1 MLGPAELTQRR
12 FALGHFRPV
21 DVLTVIQHPGDR
33 RIHFVSNAR
42 LLGLKINERDRVTH
56 EGDVLNRNGA

>member
-1 MLGPAELTQRR
+1 M
-12 FALGHFRPV
+12 
-21 DVLTVIQHPGDR
+21 IQHPLDGC
-33 RIHFVSNAR
+33 IHLVSNAR